1 MRTVVKGAGLEP
13 APRRR
18 IRAFPQPTWMP
29 LDCEVARTQWTRRRR
44 PLRSLPLSQRLAVAQ
59 RAGGGSN
66 PVPSHRDDEC
76 ARTNRRKTFDRWGL
90 TPGHRMYSALYQLS
104 YEVTPAYAPRIEP
117 PRGLEPRPPH
127 YERGVL
133 PVELWRQGV
142 RTVGIE
148 PTTPGWKPGMFPL
161 HHVHVERAS
170 TRSEAG
176 TAVSSFERPQS

>member
-1 MRTVVKGAGLEP
+1 MNST
-13 APRRR
+13 
-18 IRAFPQPTWMP
+18 
-29 LDCEVARTQWTRRRR
+29 
-44 PLRSLPLSQRLAVAQ
+44 
-59 RAGGGSN
+59 
-66 PVPSHRDDEC
+66 
-76 ARTNRRKTFDRWGL
+76 
-90 TPGHRMYSALYQLS
+90 LYQLS

-161 HHVHVERAS
+161 HHIHVERAS

-176 TAVSSFERPQS
+176 TAVSSFERPQSEVAQLFASPAAEPAGVEPATYRASTGRSSP